1 MNISVR
7 VAGCRIIILNY
18 NGKALLEE
26 CLPSIVTAASLSK
39 YCCAVTV
46 LDNLSVDESEEWI
59 KKNVPQVDF
68 VKSRANRVYC
78 SFNDYLEAIFEPY
91 VILLNN
97 DIRVDPNFVDPLI
110 DALQKDPLCFLV
122 ASQSR
127 KMTGEYEGSL
137 SKMDFKYGLPWGST
151 YFPGHESKIDKVGR
165 TMQAGF
171 GAFRREMVL
180 ELGGFDELYL
190 PGTVEDSDLCFRA
203 YRRGWHAIYSPQSLI
218 FHYGQKSFKKA
229 FGESRLKRINR
240 RNLYLFVWKNIRDPW
255 YFGLHLV
262 FIPIHL
268 AKYLLRGEFDFFIGF
283 LGALRRLP
291 KAVSRRWVCRR
302 EPSNVSDQ
310 AIFRLSR
317 II

>member
-1 MNISVR
+1 MAQKERAR
-7 VAGCRIIILNY
+7 VIVLNY
-18 NGKALLEE
+18 NGKPLLEE

-39 YCCAVTV
+39 YHCAVTV
-46 LDNLSVDESEEWI
+46 LDNVSQDESEAWVKEHFS
-59 KKNVPQVDF
+59 QVDF

-78 SFNDYLEAIFEPY
+78 SFNGYLEEISESY

-110 DALQKDPLCFLV
+110 ECLKRDPLCFLV

-137 SKMDFKYGLPWGST
+137 SKMDFKYGLLWGST
-151 YFPGHESKIDKVGR
+151 YFPGHESKIDKIGR

-180 ELGGFDELYL
+180 DLGGFDELYL

-203 YRRGWHAIYSPQSLI
+203 YRRGWHAIYCPQSLI
-218 FHYGQKSFKKA
+218 FHYGQKSFKKT

-240 RNLYLFVWKNIRDPW
+240 RNLYLFIWKNIRDP
-255 YFGLHLV
+255 YYLGLHLL
-262 FIPIHL
+262 FIPVHL
-268 AKYLLRGEFDFFIGF
+268 GKYLLWGEFDFFIGF
-283 LGALRRLP
+283 LTALKRFP
-291 KAVSRRWVCRR
+291 KAISRRWMTRA

-310 AIFRLSR
+310 RIFQLSR
-317 II
+317 AI